1 MSTIQFKMYAN
12 GKDTAV
18 TFKPSD
24 VDGTPAVVAF
34 HTGKADTI
42 NDVEENTITGALY
55 HSNDTASLMFGMVLD
70 SIHPHKLETI
80 EEAANAGISD
90 AQDVLDALAGECI
103 WQYELEE
110 PESSDE

>member
-24 VDGTPAVVAF
+24 VDGNPAVVAF
-34 HTGKADTI
+34 HSSKADAI

-55 HSNDTASLMFGMVLD
+55 HSNDTASLMFGMMLD
-70 SIHPHKLETI
+70 RFHPHKLETI
-80 EEAANAGISD
+80 EEAANAGNTS
-90 AQDVLDALAGECI
+90 AKDVLDALGGECI
-103 WQYELEE
+103 WQFEL
-110 PESSDE
+110 